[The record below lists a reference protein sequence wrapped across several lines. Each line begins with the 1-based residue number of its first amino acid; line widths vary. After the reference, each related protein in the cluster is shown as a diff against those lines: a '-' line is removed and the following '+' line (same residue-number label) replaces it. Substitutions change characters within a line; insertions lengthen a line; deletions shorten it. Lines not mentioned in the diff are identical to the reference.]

1 MKTETGHETTL
12 ESTLNGY
19 DVHLEDGLN
28 LYGVGVKQIEM
39 HVPKDAYFSM
49 LAEYYKIPKLLPVKV
64 PNLYRLSNPYL
75 FMNNQNE
82 VHDSWEK
89 KRTDTDGTYI
99 YAYTNI
105 IMGSETNNSYT
116 TFQIPPT
123 ADKGSYE
130 WARNQGGN
138 NPNPNQNNNTMGFT
152 FKPNTTYTWRFKM
165 RTHYQGYNSQLTT
178 MVGFSAASTALI
190 VDPSKSFIVN
200 GKNYEDCF
208 VGATK
213 RADGAIEWHKVLGQ
227 EFMNKRTS
235 QWTICEFQFTTLPVI
250 DNTLKQTYRW
260 RFSRNT
266 SLDISESM
274 IYEGENTLNPP
285 YAMTTQENWEYN
297 YYRGRQGLL
306 RLYPNMGFYYS
317 KEFDFACAYAV
328 NVSKGIEVISFNPN
342 TQEYLVSMEVD
353 VFSQV
358 TNVVVNHYNRAE
370 EVPNNVT
377 VDNTILHSNIP
388 QTERWLYAKGK
399 GGIVDV
405 FNSTNVWRPQTMTA
419 NWSRNTF
426 SEYGWGSGGYFYTGN
441 LDVNEVE
448 N

>member
-28 LYGVGVKQIEM
+28 LYGVGVKKIEM

-49 LAEYYKIPKLLPVKV
+49 LAEYYKIPKLKPVKV

-75 FMNNQNE
+75 FMNNQNQI
-82 VHDSWEK
+82 HDSWEK
-89 KRTDTDGTYI
+89 KRTDADGTYI

-105 IMGSETNNSYT
+105 IMGSETSNSYT

-123 ADKGSYE
+123 ADKSYYDWTRSQGE
-130 WARNQGGN
+130 ANPAYNQ
-138 NPNPNQNNNTMGFT
+138 NTMGFK

-165 RTHYQGYNSQLTT
+165 RTHYQDYNSQLTT
-178 MVGFSAASTALI
+178 FVGNSPSNLI
-190 VDPSKSFIVN
+190 VDTSKPYIVN
-200 GKNYEDCF
+200 GKEYDLK
-208 VGATK
+208 GS
-213 RADGAIEWHKVLGQ
+213 DGRVEWHKVFGQ

-235 QWTICEFQFTTLPVI
+235 QWTICEFQFTTLPTISDTAVH
-250 DNTLKQTYRW
+250 NYRW
-260 RFSRNT
+260 RFFKNT

-358 TNVVVNHYNRAE
+358 TNVVVNHYNREE
-370 EVPNNVT
+370 EVPNDVT
-377 VDNTILHSNIP
+377 IDNTILHSNIP
-388 QTERWLYAKGK
+388 QTERWLYTKGK

-405 FNSTNVWRPQTMTA
+405 FNSTNVWRPQTMSA
-419 NWSRNTF
+419 NWNRNAF
-426 SEYGWGSGGYFYTGN
+426 GEYGWGTGGYFYTGN